1 MLAYVLKKNNKAL
14 TAAFNIKKQNLLMT
28 GKSKKNR
35 KYTLVFWVLYATPI
49 VFAILLFTS
58 ISMGLWGFMPSFE
71 ELENPRSNLASE
83 IYSADGELLGTFYIH
98 NRSNVQYNDIS
109 PNMIN
114 ALLATEDIRFHHHS
128 GVDIRSIFRVLI
140 RNIIGGRRS
149 AGGGSTLSQ
158 QLAKN
163 LFPRQDNPSAAEIVI
178 IKLKEWVTAAKLER
192 NYTKEEIIAMYLNT
206 VDFGSHAFGVKLAAK
221 TYFNTTPEELK
232 TEEAALLVGLLKAP
246 SWYHPVRNPERAL
259 SRRQVVLT
267 QMARYEYISIEE
279 LDSLMALPLDMSDFQ
294 IQDHHTGIATY
305 FREHLRKELSQWSRT
320 RYKPDG
326 SNYDIYR
333 DGLKIYTTIDA
344 RMQRHAEEAVEAHM
358 ANYLQPEFFRH
369 WRGYRNAPYDTN
381 ISDSI
386 VDQLILNTIRRS
398 DRYRS
403 LRRSGMAEDSIME
416 VFREPRPMRVFSWQ
430 GDIDTIMTPLD
441 SIWYYKHFLN
451 AGFMAVEPQTGHV
464 KAYVGGNNFRHF
476 KFDHVTG
483 SRRQVGSVFKPFLY
497 TLAMQEGEFGP
508 CTKVPN
514 TPVTFELWNDSL
526 WTPQNSSS
534 DREGEMVTL
543 QWALANSVNYISAFL
558 MRRYSPEAVI
568 RLVRRMGV
576 KSHIPAVY
584 AISLGTPDL
593 SVYEIVGANATY
605 ANKGVYIEPTFVT
618 RIEDQSGNLVEAFV
632 PHREEAMSEETAWL
646 MLELM
651 KGVVSEGTGR
661 RLRWRYGFT
670 HPIAGKT
677 GTTQSNS
684 DGWFVG
690 ITPDLVAA
698 AWVGGEDRGI
708 RFRDLS
714 LGQGANTA
722 LPIWAEFMTRIYSD
736 KTLNISKEDF
746 EPPLHPPAIITD
758 CSKIEQEQTPRDY
771 FRRDIF

>member
-1 MLAYVLKKNNKAL
+1 MTKKD
-14 TAAFNIKKQNLLMT
+14 
-28 GKSKKNR
+28 SKKR
-35 KYTLVFWVLYATPI
+35 KYIVAFWLLFASPLVFA
-49 VFAILLFTS
+49 FLLFYS
-58 ISMGLWGFMPSFE
+58 ISIGLWGFMPTFE
-71 ELENPRSNLASE
+71 ELENPKSNLASE

-98 NRSNVQYNDIS
+98 NRSNVQYDEIS

-163 LFPRQDNPSAAEIVI
+163 LFPRQENPTTAEIVI

-221 TYFNTTPEELK
+221 TYFNTTPDDLAV
-232 TEEAALLVGLLKAP
+232 EEAALLVGLLKAP
-246 SWYHPVRNPERAL
+246 SWFHPVRNPERAF

-267 QMARYEYISIEE
+267 QMARYQYISIEE
-279 LDSLMALPLDMSDFQ
+279 YDSLRSLPLDMSNFQ
-294 IQDHHTGIATY
+294 IQDQHTGIATY
-305 FREHLRKELSQWSRT
+305 FREHLRNELLRWSRT
-320 RYKPDG
+320 RFKPDG

-344 RMQRHAEEAVEAHM
+344 RMQRHAEEAVAEHM
-358 ANYLQPEFFRH
+358 GNYLQPTFFRH
-369 WRGYRNAPYDTN
+369 WHGFENAPYDTVLTDTQ
-381 ISDSI
+381 IDE
-386 VDQLILNTIRRS
+386 LIMNTIRRS
-398 DRYRS
+398 DRYRE
-403 LRRSGMAEDSIME
+403 LRRAGMPEDSIMKN
-416 VFREPRPMRVFSWQ
+416 FREPRRMRVFSWE

-451 AGFMAVEPQTGHV
+451 AGMMAVEPHTGHV
-464 KAYVGGNNFRHF
+464 KAYIGGNNFRHF

-508 CTKVPN
+508 CTQVPN
-514 TPVTFELWNDSL
+514 TPVTFELWDGEL
-526 WTPQNSSS
+526 WTPKNAS
-534 DREGEMVTL
+534 DDRDGEMVTL

-558 MRRYSPEAVI
+558 MKRYSPEALI
-568 RLVRRMGV
+568 RLTRRMGV
-576 KSHIPAVY
+576 KSHIPPVY
-584 AISLGTPDL
+584 AIALGTPDL

-605 ANKGVYIEPTFVT
+605 ANKGVYIEPTFIT
-618 RIEDQSGNLVEAFV
+618 RIEDQNGNLVEAFV

-661 RLRWRYGFT
+661 RLRWRYGFD

-698 AWVGGEDRGI
+698 SWVGGEDRGI
-708 RFRDLS
+708 RFRTLS

-722 LPIWAEFMTRIYSD
+722 LPIWAKFMTKVYADES
-736 KTLNISKEDF
+736 LNISIDDF
-746 EPPLHPPAIITD
+746 EPPLRKPDIEID
-758 CSKIEQEQTPRDY
+758 CSKVQEKDTPRDY
-771 FRRDIF
+771 FRREVF

>member
-1 MLAYVLKKNNKAL
+1 MSINKKTK
-14 TAAFNIKKQNLLMT
+14 
-28 GKSKKNR
+28 R
-35 KYTLVFWVLYATPI
+35 KYTVFFW
-49 VFAILLFTS
+49 LLFTLPVVFAFLLFYS
-58 ISMGLWGFMPSFE
+58 ISIGLWGFMPSFE
-71 ELENPRSNLASE
+71 ELENPKSNLASE
-83 IYSADGELLGTFYIH
+83 IYSADGKLLGTFYID
-98 NRSNVQYNDIS
+98 NRSNVHYHEIS
-109 PNMIN
+109 PNMVH
-114 ALLATEDIRFHHHS
+114 ALLATEDVRFHYHS
-128 GVDIRSIFRVLI
+128 GVDIKSIFRVLFRTI
-140 RNIIGGRRS
+140 LGGQRS

-163 LFPRQDNPSAAEIVI
+163 LFPRQDNLSAYQIVI

-206 VDFGSHAFGVKLAAK
+206 VDFGSHAFGIKLAAK
-221 TYFNTTPEELK
+221 TYFNTTPDQLK
-232 TEEAALLVGLLKAP
+232 AEEAAVLVAMLKAP
-246 SWYHPVRNPERAL
+246 SWYHPVRNPQRAL
-259 SRRQVVLT
+259 NRRQIVLT
-267 QMARYEYISIEE
+267 QMARYEYITIEE
-279 LDSLMALPLDMSDFQ
+279 YDSLITLPLDMSNFQ

-305 FREHLRKELSQWSRT
+305 FREHLRGELSKWSRSKF
-320 RYKPDG
+320 KPDG

-333 DGLKIYTTIDA
+333 DGLKIYTTIDS
-344 RMQRHAEEAVEAHM
+344 RMQSYAEEALAEHM
-358 ANYLQPEFFRH
+358 GNNLQPAFFSH
-369 WRGYRNAPYDTN
+369 WKGYKNAPYDTDLSDEQIRTN
-381 ISDSI
+381 IN
-386 VDQLILNTIRRS
+386 NTIRRS
-398 DRYRS
+398 ERFRS
-403 LRRSGMAEDSIME
+403 MRSDGFSEKE
-416 VFREPRPMRVFSWQ
+416 VFESFHLPRAMRIFSWQ
-430 GDIDTIMTPLD
+430 GDIDTIMTPMD

-451 AGFMAVEPQTGHV
+451 AGMMAIEPHTGHV
-464 KAYVGGNNFRHF
+464 KAYVGGNDFRHF

-526 WTPQNSSS
+526 WTPKNSSD

-558 MRRYSPEAVI
+558 MKRYSPEALI
-568 RLVRRMGV
+568 RLTRRMGV
-576 KSHIPAVY
+576 KSDIPAVY

-593 SVYEIVGANATY
+593 SLYEIVGANATY

-618 RIEDQSGNLVEAFV
+618 RIEDQSGNLIEAFI

-646 MLELM
+646 MIELM

-661 RLRWRYGFT
+661 RLRWRYGFN

-722 LPIWAEFMTRIYSD
+722 LPIWAEFMTRVYADES
-736 KTLNISKEDF
+736 LNISKEDF
-746 EPPLHPPAIITD
+746 EKPLRPPAIQTD
-758 CSKIEQEQTPRDY
+758 CSKVHEKETPRDY
-771 FRRDIF
+771 FRREIF

>member
-1 MLAYVLKKNNKAL
+1 
-14 TAAFNIKKQNLLMT
+14 
-28 GKSKKNR
+28 
-35 KYTLVFWVLYATPI
+35 
-49 VFAILLFTS
+49 
-58 ISMGLWGFMPSFE
+58 MPSFE
-71 ELENPRSNLASE
+71 ELENPKSNLASE
-83 IYSADGELLGTFYIH
+83 IYSADGQLLGTFFIH
-98 NRSNVQYNDIS
+98 NRSNVQYNEIS
-109 PNMIN
+109 PNMVN
-114 ALLATEDIRFHHHS
+114 ALLATEDVRFHYHS
-128 GVDIRSIFRVLI
+128 GVDIKSIFRVLF
-140 RNIIGGRRS
+140 RNILGGQRS

-163 LFPRQDNPSAAEIVI
+163 LFPRQENPSTYQIVI

-206 VDFGSHAFGVKLAAK
+206 VDFGSHAFGIKLAAK

-232 TEEAALLVGLLKAP
+232 AEEAAVLVGMLKAP

-259 SRRQVVLT
+259 NRRQVVLT
-267 QMARYEYISIEE
+267 QMARYEYITTEE
-279 LDSLMALPLDMSDFQ
+279 YDSLRVMPLDMSNFQ

-305 FREHLRKELSQWSRT
+305 FREHLRGELRRWSRT
-320 RYKPDG
+320 KFKPDG
-326 SNYDIYR
+326 SNYDIYT
-333 DGLKIYTTIDA
+333 DGLKIYTTIDS
-344 RMQRHAEEAVEAHM
+344 RMQRHAEEALEEHM
-358 ANYLQPEFFRH
+358 GNYLQPTFFRH
-369 WRGYRNAPYDTN
+369 WQGYTNAPYDTDLTEEQ
-381 ISDSI
+381 ISDNI
-386 VDQLILNTIRRS
+386 TNTIRRS
-398 DRYRS
+398 ERYRS
-403 LRRSGMAEDSIME
+403 MRSQGLS
-416 VFREPRPMRVFSWQ
+416 EPEILESFNQPRSMRVFSWQ

-451 AGFMAVEPQTGHV
+451 AGMMAVEPHTGHV
-464 KAYVGGNNFRHF
+464 KAYVGGNNFSHF

-526 WTPQNSSS
+526 WTPKNSSD

-543 QWALANSVNYISAFL
+543 QWALANSVNYVSAFL
-558 MRRYSPEAVI
+558 MKRYSPEALI
-568 RLVRRMGV
+568 RLTRRMGI
-576 KSHIPAVY
+576 KSDIPAVY
-584 AISLGTPDL
+584 AIALGTPDL
-593 SVYEIVGANATY
+593 SIYEIVGANATY
-605 ANKGVYIEPTFVT
+605 ANKGVYIEPSFVT
-618 RIEDQSGNLVEAFV
+618 RIEDQSGNLIEAFI

-661 RLRWRYGFT
+661 RLRWRYGFE

-684 DGWFVG
+684 DGWFLG

-698 AWVGGEDRGI
+698 SWVGGEDRGI

-722 LPIWAEFMTRIYSD
+722 LPIWAKFMTKVYADES
-736 KTLNISKEDF
+736 LNVSKEDF
-746 EPPLHPPAIITD
+746 EMPLHPPSIETD
-758 CSKIEQEQTPRDY
+758 CSKVQERETPRDY
-771 FRRDIF
+771 FRREIF